1 MNSRLL
7 ITAFVFALGANFFW
21 AGNAVV
27 GKLVATDIPAFS
39 LNFWRWVIA
48 FLILLP
54 FAGRQLW
61 RFRAELWQK
70 KALITLLAALS
81 VTLYNAL
88 QYLALHT
95 TSPGNVGIVTATM
108 PMFILIL
115 SFFINGT
122 AIRAKDI
129 VGITLAMAGIIFMM
143 LSGSQSVSGP
153 NVGDMVMLFAVLAFA
168 VYSVMLKRVPHGIP
182 TPALLLSMIGIGV
195 MLSLPFYSWD
205 LYQGQVPEWFAEK
218 TLWALAYVAIFPSI
232 GSYFLWNI
240 AVKRGGPIVTATAIN
255 MLPVFA
261 LLLSHVFLDTGIEQS
276 QLIAMGLVFTGTM
289 VSLLMPSPMKA

>member
-7 ITAFVFALGANFFW
+7 LTAFLFALGANFFW

-27 GKLVATDIPAFS
+27 GKLVATTVPAFS
-39 LNFWRWVIA
+39 LNFWRWVAA
-48 FLILLP
+48 FFILLP
-54 FAGRQLW
+54 FAGGQFW
-61 RFRAELWQK
+61 HFRFELWK
-70 KALITLLAALS
+70 NKGLVTLLAALS
-81 VTLYNAL
+81 VTLYNAM

-108 PMFILIL
+108 PMFILTL
-115 SFFINGT
+115 SHFINGT
-122 AIRAKDI
+122 AIRIKDI
-129 VGITLAMAGIIFMM
+129 VGITLAMSGIVFMM
-143 LSGSQSVSGP
+143 VSGGQSFSGP
-153 NVGDMVMLFAVLAFA
+153 NAGDILMLFAVLAFA
-168 VYSVMLKRVPHGIP
+168 VYSVMLKRVPQGIP
-182 TPALLLSMIGIGV
+182 TPALLLSLIGIGV
-195 MLSLPFYSWD
+195 MFSLPFYSWD
-205 LYQGQVPEWFAEK
+205 LMQGQTTNWFAEK

-289 VSLLMPSPMKA
+289 VSLLMPSPMKP